1 MKIVYSRLFTEDLE
15 RMIDYISNVLMNPVA
30 ADNLKSVVFK
40 EIDRLKESPS
50 LGDSISSRLFIDDL
64 NLRRIIHKTIVIV
77 YRVSDVITVER
88 VFNARQD
95 WLSLVGEMA
104 DN

>member
-30 ADNLKSVVFK
+30 DNLKSVVFK

-50 LGDSISSRLFIDDL
+50 LGESISSRLFIDDL